1 MAGFPL
7 NNVTTADSY
16 TDANTSVMDPP
27 REAPTMVVTGQSVY
41 YQVFVDDGLRGSGG
55 QPLPEAF
62 APPGRYS
69 FDATD
74 FIPSGKC
81 RGIRVRSAVTGTPA
95 QVTIH

>member
-7 NNVTTADSY
+7 NNVPTADAY

-27 REAPTMVVTGQSVY
+27 RVGPTLLVTGQSVY
-41 YQVFVDDGLRGSGG
+41 FQVYVDDGIRGSAG

-69 FDATD
+69 FGPSD
-74 FIPSGKC
+74 FPPSGRC
-81 RGIRVRSAVTGTPA
+81 RGIRVRSAVAGQSA
-95 QVTIH
+95 QITIH